1 MQVVGVGRIRAVF
14 EDFGAQVLFAGETL
28 AWALRPPFR
37 PELLLQQAAAIG
49 VGSTFIVAVTGL
61 FAGMVLALQ
70 GNYAMRQF
78 GAEGYVG
85 GFVAISLVR
94 ELGPVFTA
102 LMVTGR
108 SGSAITTELGTMRV
122 TEQIDAMESMAVSP
136 IQYLVVPRVL
146 ASTLMMPLLAVVFS
160 AMGFLG
166 GYVIATY
173 VSSIPPG
180 PFLDHTRTM
189 VEVHDMSHGLTKAL
203 IFGSV
208 VSLIA
213 TYRGFTASGGARGVG
228 EGTTRAVV
236 WSSVAILMVDYL
248 LTFIAIG

>member
-1 MQVVGVGRIRAVF
+1 MMTGRARKAF
-14 EDFGAQVLFAGETL
+14 EDFGEQVLFAGETL
-28 AWALRPPFR
+28 AWAVRPPFR
-37 PELLLQQAAAIG
+37 VELLLQQAAAIG

-122 TEQIDAMESMAVSP
+122 TEQIDAMESMAVNP
-136 IQYLVVPRVL
+136 VHYLVVPRVL
-146 ASTLMMPLLAVVFS
+146 AATAMMPVLSVVFTG
-160 AMGFLG
+160 MGYLG
-166 GYVIATY
+166 GYVIGVY
-173 VSSIPPG
+173 VSYIPPG
-180 PFLDHTRTM
+180 PFLDHTRSM
-189 VEVHDMSHGLTKAL
+189 VDVHDMTHGLTKAL
-203 IFGSV
+203 IFGAV

-213 TYRGFTASGGARGVG
+213 TFRGYAATGGARGVG
-228 EGTTRAVV
+228 ESTTRAVV
-236 WSSVAILMVDYL
+236 WSSVAILVFDYL
-248 LTFIAIG
+248 LTFISIG

>member
-1 MQVVGVGRIRAVF
+1 VPPVGRIRSAF
-14 EDFGAQVLFAGETL
+14 EDLGNLVLFFFETL
-28 AWALRPPFR
+28 AWVVRPPVR
-37 PELLLQQAAAIG
+37 VELLLQQMAAIG
-49 VGSTFIVAVTGL
+49 VGSSFIVAVTGL

-122 TEQIDAMESMAVSP
+122 TEQSDAMESMAVNP
-136 IQYLVVPRVL
+136 IHYLAAPRVV
-146 ASTLMMPLLAVVFS
+146 AATLMMPVLDVLFTGV
-160 AMGFLG
+160 GYLG
-166 GYVIATY
+166 GYLIAVH
-173 VSSIPPG
+173 VSQIPPG
-180 PFLDHTRTM
+180 PFLDHTRSM
-189 VEVHDMSHGLTKAL
+189 LDVGDLGHGLLKAL
-203 IFGSV
+203 IFGTV
-208 VSLIA
+208 VSTIA

-228 EGTTRAVV
+228 EATTRAVV
-236 WSSVAILMVDYL
+236 WSSVAILVLDYVI
-248 LTFIAIG
+248 TFLAIG

>member
-1 MQVVGVGRIRAVF
+1 MRRVRAAF
-14 EDFGAQVLFAGETL
+14 EDFGDLLLFAGESF
-28 AWALRPPFR
+28 AWALRPPLR
-37 PELLLQQAAAIG
+37 PELLLLQMAAIG

-94 ELGPVFTA
+94 ELGPVFTG

-122 TEQIDAMESMAVSP
+122 TEQIDAMESMAVNP
-136 IQYLVVPRVL
+136 IHYLVVPRVL
-146 ASTLMMPLLAVVFS
+146 AATLMMPVLAMVFS
-160 AMGFLG
+160 GTGYLG
-166 GYVIATY
+166 GYLIGTY
-173 VSSIPPG
+173 VSFIPPG
-180 PFLDHTRTM
+180 PFIDHTRRM
-189 VEVHDMSHGLTKAL
+189 LEVSDVLHGLLKAVV
-203 IFGSV
+203 FGAV

-213 TYRGFTASGGARGVG
+213 THRGYSASGGARGVG
-228 EGTTRAVV
+228 EATTRAVV
-236 WSSVAILMVDYL
+236 WSSVGILILDYVI
-248 LTFIAIG
+248 TFFAIG

>member
-1 MQVVGVGRIRAVF
+1 MGAGLARIRAGF
-14 EDFGAQVLFAGETL
+14 EDFGGQILFAGETL
-28 AWALRPPFR
+28 AWVFRPPFR
-37 PELLLQQAAAIG
+37 LELLLAQAAAIG

-122 TEQIDAMESMAVSP
+122 TEQVDAMESMAVSP
-136 IQYLVVPRVL
+136 IHYLVVPRVV
-146 ASTLMMPLLAVVFS
+146 AATVMMPILAVVFT
-160 AMGFLG
+160 AMGYFG
-166 GYVIATY
+166 GYVIGVH
-173 VSSIPPG
+173 VSGIPPG
-180 PFLDHTRTM
+180 PFLDHTKSM
-189 VEVHDMSHGLTKAL
+189 LDVPDMTHGLSKA
-203 IFGSV
+203 IVFGAV

-213 TYRGFTASGGARGVG
+213 TYRGYSATGGARGVG
-228 EGTTRAVV
+228 ESTTRAVV
-236 WSSVAILMVDYL
+236 WSSVAILVVDYL
-248 LTFIAIG
+248 LTFISIG

>member
-1 MQVVGVGRIRAVF
+1 MHVVGVGRLRAVF

-28 AWALRPPFR
+28 AWAVRPPFR
-37 PELLLQQAAAIG
+37 PELLLHQAAAIG

-146 ASTLMMPLLAVVFS
+146 AATLMMPLLTVVFN
-160 AMGFLG
+160 ATGYLG
-166 GYVIATY
+166 GYLIGTF
-173 VSSIPPG
+173 VSLIPPG
-180 PFLDHTRTM
+180 PFLDHTKSM
-189 VEVHDMSHGLTKAL
+189 VDVHDMTHGLSKAV
-203 IFGSV
+203 IFGAV

-213 TYRGFTASGGARGVG
+213 TFRGFTASGGARGVG
-228 EGTTRAVV
+228 ESTTRAVV
-236 WSSVAILMVDYL
+236 WSSVAILVVDYL
-248 LTFIAIG
+248 LTFISIG

>member
-1 MQVVGVGRIRAVF
+1 MGRIRAAF
-14 EDFGAQVLFAGETL
+14 EDLGNLVLFFFETL
-28 AWALRPPFR
+28 VWVFRPPVR
-37 PELLLQQAAAIG
+37 LELLVQQMSAIG
-49 VGSTFIVAVTGL
+49 VGSSFIVAVTGL

-136 IQYLVVPRVL
+136 VHYLAVPRVV
-146 ASTLMMPLLAVVFS
+146 AATLMMPVLDVLFTGV
-160 AMGFLG
+160 GYLG
-166 GYVIATY
+166 GYLIATY
-173 VSSIPPG
+173 VSQIPPG
-180 PFLDHTRTM
+180 PFLDHTQAM
-189 VEVHDMSHGLTKAL
+189 LDVGDLGHGLLKAV
-203 IFGSV
+203 IFGAVIST
-208 VSLIA
+208 IA

-228 EGTTRAVV
+228 EATTRAVV
-236 WSSVAILMVDYL
+236 WSSVAILVLDYVI
-248 LTFIAIG
+248 TFLAIG